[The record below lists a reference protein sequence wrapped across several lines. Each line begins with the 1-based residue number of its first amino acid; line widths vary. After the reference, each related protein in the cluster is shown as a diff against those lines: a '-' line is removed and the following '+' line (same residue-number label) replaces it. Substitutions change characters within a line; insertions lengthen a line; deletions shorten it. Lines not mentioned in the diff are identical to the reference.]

1 MKKFLALLLFL
12 NSLAFSQ
19 ENNLPGNID
28 IFSPSNL
35 KKFGDYLFCQKDYL
49 RAIEEYTYYLR
60 KTSDDTI
67 EFKIALAYS
76 GMGDYNKAADK
87 FESIK
92 NNSPFYSDAKLEA
105 MKSLFQAG
113 NFITLRNSFENDSSE
128 KFRGFGKANSLY
140 NFSFLL
146 TNNQLPNEQK
156 FLNAFPKEDMTK
168 VKKFYEWKENPPGK
182 SPVAAA
188 ILSAI
193 IPGAGKFYTH
203 KYADGIWAF
212 IASVGFAY
220 LSYDNLHA
228 KHNFRGW
235 LFGGLAAGFYAGN
248 IYGAAASA
256 QIYNAKIQFD
266 FVNDLKAFLD
276 SRNYF
281 LPKLNF
287 CK

>member
-1 MKKFLALLLFL
+1 MKKLIIFLFL
-12 NSLAFSQ
+12 LTSFSFAQ
-19 ENNLPGNID
+19 EKNPSGNID
-28 IFSPSNL
+28 LFSPPNI
-35 KKFGDYLFCQKDYL
+35 KIFGDYLYCQKDYL
-49 RAIEEYTYYLR
+49 RAIGEYQRYL
-60 KTSDDTI
+60 SLVSNDTI

-76 GMGDYNKAADK
+76 GMGDFNKAEEK
-87 FESIK
+87 FEQIK
-92 NNSPFYSDAKLEA
+92 SNSPFYSDAKLEEI
-105 MKSLFQAG
+105 KSLFQAG
-113 NFITLRNSFENDSSE
+113 DFIEFRNYFKKDST
-128 KFRGFGKANSLY
+128 GFNKANSLY
-140 NFSFLL
+140 YFSFFL
-146 TNNQLPNEQK
+146 TNDSLPSEQK
-156 FLNAFPKEDMTK
+156 FLDAFPKEDLVK
-168 VKKFYEWKENPPGK
+168 VKKFYEWKKNPPEK

-220 LSYDNLHA
+220 LSYDNFHA

-256 QIYNAKIQFD
+256 QIYNAKIHFD
-266 FVNDLKAFLD
+266 FVNDLKSFLTA
-276 SRNYF
+276 RNYF
-281 LPKLNF
+281 LPIFNF